1 MQGDTAPARAAER
14 RLVLLIALALFISYV
29 DRGNLAT
36 AAPLIQAEL
45 ALTPEQ
51 LGVLL
56 SAFFVTYV
64 LAMVPAGW
72 LAERYGAH
80 RVLAIGMLVWSVATL
95 SMGFVGSFIG
105 LLLLRL
111 LLGVGESA
119 TFPCLSKLI
128 ANGVAP
134 ERMGTANGI
143 VAFGYLIGPAA
154 GTLIGGLL
162 MAKYGWRPVC
172 ILFGALSLLWL
183 IPWRKVR
190 VHEARTVE
198 ADGGPTMG
206 EILRQRSLW
215 GASLGHFSEN
225 YAFYLIL
232 TWLPQY
238 LVREKGFSIETMA
251 TVASGAYLINAVG
264 AWLAGW
270 ASDRWIRAGHSA
282 NTIYKGTMVLNHA
295 GGIVCMAGMVVLP
308 PGYAIACLYAYE
320 LVLGFASPGTFA
332 ISQILAGPSA
342 TARWV
347 GVQNMCG
354 NVAGIAAPV
363 VTGFIIGATGH
374 FDRAFLLAAAINVLG
389 IVGWVFV
396 LPKIAPIR
404 WKTTHAH

>member
-1 MQGDTAPARAAER
+1 MGDATNPRAAER
-14 RLVLLIALALFISYV
+14 RLVLLVALALFISYV

-64 LAMVPAGW
+64 LAMVPAGL

-80 RVLAIGMLVWSVATL
+80 RVLAVGMLIWSAATL
-95 SMGFVGSFIG
+95 LMGFAGSFVG

-111 LLGVGESA
+111 LLGVGESS

-143 VAFGYLIGPAA
+143 VAFGYLIGPAV
-154 GTLIGGLL
+154 GTLLGGLL
-162 MAKYGWRPVC
+162 MARYGWRPVC
-172 ILFGALSLLWL
+172 ILFGVLSLLWL
-183 IPWRKVR
+183 VPWRKVR
-190 VHEARTVE
+190 VQEARTDTT
-198 ADGGPTMG
+198 DGGPTMR

-238 LVREKGFSIETMA
+238 LVREKGFSLETMA
-251 TVASGAYLINAVG
+251 TVAGGAYLLNAVG

-308 PGYAIACLYAYE
+308 PGYAIACLYVYE

-332 ISQILAGPSA
+332 ISQILAGPTA

-354 NVAGIAAPV
+354 NIAGIVAPAA
-363 VTGFIIGATGH
+363 TGFIIGATGH

-396 LPKIAPIR
+396 LPTIAPIR